1 METRFTTTSIA
12 LLASAALAACGG
24 KASPGTLPVTAPAT
38 GSATAGTTGAATSA
52 GSAATPPAS
61 GSATPADPCAGG

>member
-24 KASPGTLPVTAPAT
+24 KASPGTLPVTPPAM
-38 GSATAGTTGAATSA
+38 GSATTGTT
-52 GSAATPPAS
+52 GSAATPAAPAT

>member
-1 METRFTTTSIA
+1 METRFTTTIA

-24 KASPGTLPVTAPAT
+24 KSSPGTLPVNAPAM
-38 GSATAGTTGAATSA
+38 GSATAGTGAAGSA
-52 GSAATPPAS
+52 GSATTPAAA

>member
-24 KASPGTLPVTAPAT
+24 KASPATLPVNPPAT
-38 GSATAGTTGAATSA
+38 GSATAGTGSATT
-52 GSAATPPAS
+52 GSAATSPAPA
-61 GSATPADPCAGG
+61 GSATSADPCAGG